1 MTLNHAAG
9 RLLRALMATAAL
21 CFGALGMVAPAVA
34 DPVIGKP
41 APAFTA
47 TDSNGKKV
55 SLRNYHGK
63 TVVLEWTNHDCPFVR
78 KHYGS
83 GNMQALQ
90 KKATGGDVVWL
101 SVVSSA
107 PGRQG
112 HVSPD
117 RANELTAA
125 RKAAPSA
132 VLLDPDGTIGRAY
145 EATATPHMFV
155 INSKGTLVY
164 KGAIDDKPS
173 ANPADIEIATNYVRA
188 ALAATLAG
196 KMPKPGATRAYGCSV
211 KYAN

>member
-1 MTLNHAAG
+1 MASTTSGRTFTGLMAIAVFFAGLLCMAHAA
-9 RLLRALMATAAL
+9 
-21 CFGALGMVAPAVA
+21 VAG
-34 DPVIGKP
+34 PVIGKP
-41 APAFTA
+41 APAFTG
-47 TDSNGKKV
+47 TDSNGNKV
-55 SLRNYHGK
+55 SLEEFRGK

-90 KKATGGDVVWL
+90 KEASDDDVVWL
-101 SVVSSA
+101 SVISSA

-112 HVSPD
+112 HVSPE
-117 RANELTAA
+117 RAKELTVA

-132 VLLDPDGTIGRAY
+132 VILDPEGVIGRAY

-155 INSKGTLVY
+155 IDSKGVLVY

-173 ANPADIEIATNYVRA
+173 ANPADVTIATNYVRA
-188 ALAATLAG
+188 ALAATAAG

-211 KYAN
+211 KFGF

>member
-9 RLLRALMATAAL
+9 RLLTALMATAAL
-21 CFGALGMVAPAVA
+21 CFGALCMVAPAVA
-34 DPVIGKP
+34 GPVIDKP
-41 APAFTA
+41 APAFTG

-55 SLRNYHGK
+55 SLQDFRGK

-90 KKATGGDVVWL
+90 QEAASDDVVWL

-112 HVSPD
+112 HVSAA

-155 INSKGTLVY
+155 IDTKGTLVY

-173 ANPADIEIATNYVRA
+173 ANPADIEIATNYVRD

>member
-1 MTLNHAAG
+1 
-9 RLLRALMATAAL
+9 MAMAAL
-21 CFGALGMVAPAVA
+21 CLGALCMVPHAVA

-41 APAFTA
+41 APVFTG

-55 SLRNYHGK
+55 SLQDFRGK
-63 TVVLEWTNHDCPFVR
+63 TVILEWTNHDCPFVR

-101 SVVSSA
+101 SVISSA

-112 HVSPD
+112 HVSPV
-117 RANELTAA
+117 RANELTTA
-125 RKAAPSA
+125 RKASPSA

-155 INSKGTLVY
+155 IDTQGTLVY

-173 ANPADIEIATNYVRA
+173 ANPA
-188 ALAATLAG
+188 
-196 KMPKPGATRAYGCSV
+196 
-211 KYAN
+211 